1 MYIRTVKVPSTNGT
15 VNEYVRVVEASREGG
30 RVKQRTIAD
39 LGRKDFLLALLPQ
52 LERVLKGAPPAPGD
66 DDLQVCQ
73 ALTWGPL
80 LVVRTLFDQLGLWD
94 ILATHLKPFRP
105 SERRLP
111 TANVSCPDR
120 AAVLIANRLICPC
133 SEHGLAGWLETDF
146 VCDRAGRRFVPAWH
160 TNRRVKVHHQ
170 QLAAWYGTL
179 DRLLEVKEKIEE
191 RLYHRLRDLFSLQPD
206 LVLYDL
212 TSTYF
217 EGQGPPGFARHGY
230 NRDGKKQNVQVV
242 IGLVLVQGWPIAHY
256 AWEGNRLDVSTVQE
270 MLQKVQQQFSLS
282 RLILVADRGMVSVDN
297 LQALREHD
305 PPQGYL
311 VGLKRRRNPQL
322 DTWLQAL
329 QEERWLDC
337 PLGINAREKKTNP
350 PRTRVQE
357 VPSGDP
363 DQRVFV
369 IDSDERRAY
378 EQRKREQ
385 AQARTRQRLE
395 AVQRRV
401 AEGKLVDPAKIGA
414 AAERALQAHHGYRYF
429 AWQLRDGVFTFEDHP
444 VHLAREKQLEG
455 KYLIATSERDW
466 QPVDAVALYKQ
477 LLDVEQG
484 FRDLKDVLGLRPVF
498 HRVEPRVRAHI
509 FVAALALLVRTLLER
524 RLDEK
529 GVGLSAAEALQ
540 AVETIRHV
548 TFRLNGQE
556 RSGVSSPSARARDV
570 LQALGI
576 TQLRPPTPPEDEREV
591 V

>member
-1 MYIRTVKVPSTNGT
+1 
-15 VNEYVRVVEASREGG
+15 
-30 RVKQRTIAD
+30 
-39 LGRKDFLLALLPQ
+39 
-52 LERVLKGAPPAPGD
+52 
-66 DDLQVCQ
+66 
-73 ALTWGPL
+73 
-80 LVVRTLFDQLGLWD
+80 
-94 ILATHLKPFRP
+94 
-105 SERRLP
+105 
-111 TANVSCPDR
+111 
-120 AAVLIANRLICPC
+120 
-133 SEHGLAGWLETDF
+133 
-146 VCDRAGRRFVPAWH
+146 
-160 TNRRVKVHHQ
+160 
-170 QLAAWYGTL
+170 
-179 DRLLEVKEKIEE
+179 
-191 RLYHRLRDLFSLQPD
+191 
-206 LVLYDL
+206 
-212 TSTYF
+212 
-217 EGQGPPGFARHGY
+217 
-230 NRDGKKQNVQVV
+230 VQVV